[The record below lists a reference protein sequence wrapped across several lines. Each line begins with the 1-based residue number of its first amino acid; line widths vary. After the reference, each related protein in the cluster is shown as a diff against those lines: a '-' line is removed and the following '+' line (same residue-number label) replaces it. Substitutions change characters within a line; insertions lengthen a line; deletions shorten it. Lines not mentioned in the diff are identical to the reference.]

1 MILKK
6 VNWKRLA
13 ILVKKW
19 LQKNI
24 FHIVLFGVITA
35 IFILVVWEIASKQ
48 KMCNYE
54 EEKQSV
60 VESSVVTI
68 TSLND
73 NVTNSS
79 TTIETESTTTVTTET
94 TTTITESATTHNK
107 YFDIPLSTDLQDYMY
122 QMSDEYD
129 VPVELIIALIDVES
143 HFQSDVISR
152 TNDYGLGQINI
163 CNHEWLK
170 EQLGL
175 DNLLDPYQNIKATTH
190 IIAGHYNNN
199 DGDINKAVM
208 CYNAGA
214 GGAASMWRRGIYS
227 TAYSRKVVD
236 TYKEY
241 LSV

>member
-1 MILKK
+1 MILKR

-19 LQKNI
+19 LHKNI
-24 FHIVLFGVITA
+24 FHIVLFGVIAA
-35 IFILVVWEIASKQ
+35 IFVLVVWEIASKQ

-54 EEKQSV
+54 EEKKLI
-60 VESSVVTI
+60 VESGQSTTLVETTETTVVT
-68 TSLND
+68 
-73 NVTNSS
+73 
-79 TTIETESTTTVTTET
+79 TEQITTTTTSATET
-94 TTTITESATTHNK
+94 TTTTTTESTPTHK
-107 YFDIPLSTDLQDYMY
+107 YFDIPLSKDLQDYIY

-129 VPVELIIALIDVES
+129 IPAELIIALIDVES
-143 HFQSDVISR
+143 HFQVDIISR

-163 CNHEWLK
+163 CNHDWLK

-175 DNLLDPYQNIKATTH
+175 DNLLDPYQNIKATAH

-199 DGDINKAVM
+199 DGNVNKAVM

-227 TAYSRKVVD
+227 TAYSRKVVE
-236 TYKEY
+236 TYEEY
-241 LSV
+241 LSI

>member
-24 FHIVLFGVITA
+24 FHIILFGVITA

-60 VESSVVTI
+60 VESSVVTT
-68 TSLND
+68 TSND

-94 TTTITESATTHNK
+94 TTTITESTTTHNK

-143 HFQSDVISR
+143 NFQSDVISR
-152 TNDYGLGQINI
+152 TNDYG
-163 CNHEWLK
+163 
-170 EQLGL
+170 
-175 DNLLDPYQNIKATTH
+175 
-190 IIAGHYNNN
+190 
-199 DGDINKAVM
+199 
-208 CYNAGA
+208 
-214 GGAASMWRRGIYS
+214 
-227 TAYSRKVVD
+227 
-236 TYKEY
+236 
-241 LSV
+241 

>member
-24 FHIVLFGVITA
+24 FHIILFGVITA

-60 VESSVVTI
+60 VESSVVTTT

-79 TTIETESTTTVTTET
+79 TTNRTDQQLQLLQKLLRLLLNLRLH
-94 TTTITESATTHNK
+94 TISILTYLYQQICKTICIKCQMNM
-107 YFDIPLSTDLQDYMY
+107 MY
-122 QMSDEYD
+122 Q
-129 VPVELIIALIDVES
+129 L
-143 HFQSDVISR
+143 
-152 TNDYGLGQINI
+152 N
-163 CNHEWLK
+163 
-170 EQLGL
+170 
-175 DNLLDPYQNIKATTH
+175 
-190 IIAGHYNNN
+190 
-199 DGDINKAVM
+199 
-208 CYNAGA
+208 
-214 GGAASMWRRGIYS
+214 
-227 TAYSRKVVD
+227 
-236 TYKEY
+236 
-241 LSV
+241 